1 MKKIFWAIILVVL
14 LVLGYQNRTALAY
27 QAKHFGY
34 YSVCDAPTKYKIGTI
49 DNRFNITK
57 DELLSSVEEANAIW
71 SNAAGKQLFQYDP
84 EGPLTISLQ
93 YDERQ
98 SLNSQINQLDSKLDE
113 QNKELAPEIQQYEA
127 RVASFKAKAAAL
139 NQEIDS
145 WNSKGGAPQDVYESL
160 VARQKALQNESR
172 ELQTIAGQL
181 GQSTQEYNSQVKE
194 LSQTV
199 ETYNQALQQK
209 PEEGVYI
216 QDQEGRRIII
226 YFYNTRTELVHTLA
240 HELGHALG
248 MNHYSDPNAIMFS
261 RTNNAIVPTEA
272 DVKALNES
280 CRRKSYFEITKEKFE
295 ILMSH
300 YKNAAAK

>member
-27 QAKHFGY
+27 HAKHFGY
-34 YSVCDAPTKYKIGTI
+34 YSVCDAPTRYKIGTI

-57 DELLSSVEEANAIW
+57 DELLSSIEDANAIW
-71 SNAAGKQLFQYDP
+71 SNAAGKPLFVYDP

-98 SLNSQINQLDSKLDE
+98 SLNTQINQLDSRLDE
-113 QNKELAPEIQQYEA
+113 QNKELAPEIEQYEA
-127 RVASFKAKAAAL
+127 RVAAFKSKAAAL

-145 WNSKGGAPQDVYESL
+145 WNAKGGAPQDVYESL
-160 VARQKALQNESR
+160 VARQRALQEESR
-172 ELQTIAGQL
+172 DLQATAGRL
-181 GQSTQEYNSQVKE
+181 GQSTQEYNNQVKE

-199 ETYNQALQQK
+199 ETYNQALQFK

-248 MNHYSDPNAIMFS
+248 MNHYEDPKAIMYS
-261 RTNNAIVPTEA
+261 RTNGSIVPTAA
-272 DVKALNES
+272 DLEALNES
-280 CRRKSYFEITKEKFE
+280 CRRKSYLEIAQDKIQ
-295 ILMSH
+295 ILLEH
-300 YKNAAAK
+300 YKNAAKR